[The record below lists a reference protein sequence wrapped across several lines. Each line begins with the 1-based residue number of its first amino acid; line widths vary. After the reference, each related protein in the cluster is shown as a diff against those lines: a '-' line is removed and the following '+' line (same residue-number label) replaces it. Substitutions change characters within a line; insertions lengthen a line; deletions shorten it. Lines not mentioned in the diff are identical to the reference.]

1 MAITINFEDFS
12 NGVVDHTNPALP
24 EWSGSG
30 VFDKLM
36 HAINGNILVQYES
49 GRIKGPEYAQV
60 YLGSMQTAIMEAMK
74 FLLTKEQIDKDLE
87 LKAAQ
92 IAAIATENSIKTAQS
107 AKDLLL
113 KDKEL
118 LVKQAQIDKLN
129 DDKLTAAKQRANIE
143 KQTELYQRQK
153 EGFDDNK
160 YQKLF
165 ESQLS
170 SWGLM
175 FSSGMLTEKPS
186 IITGDKVSQL
196 YTKLTS
202 GI

>member
-1 MAITINFEDFS
+1 MAITIDFEDFS
-12 NGVVDHTNPALP
+12 NGVVDYTNPALP

-36 HAINGNILVQYES
+36 HAINGNILVQHES

-60 YLGSMQTAIMEAMK
+60 YLGSMQTAVVEAMK
-74 FLLTKEQIDKDLE
+74 FMLTKEQI
-87 LKAAQ
+87 
-92 IAAIATENSIKTAQS
+92 
-107 AKDLLL
+107 AKDLDL
-113 KDKEL
+113 
-118 LVKQAQIDKLN
+118 KQAQIDKLN
-129 DDKLTAAKQRANIE
+129 DDKLTSAKQRD
-143 KQTELYQRQK
+143 LYQRQIV
-153 EGFDDNK
+153 GFDDNK

-196 YTKLTS
+196 YTKLTT

>member
-1 MAITINFEDFS
+1 MAITIDFEDFS
-12 NGVVDHTNPALP
+12 NGVVDYTNPALP
-24 EWSGSG
+24 EWRGSG

-36 HAINGNILVQYES
+36 HSINGNILVQYES

-60 YLGSMQTAIMEAMK
+60 YLGSMQTAVVEAMK
-74 FLLTKEQIDKDLE
+74 FMLTKEQI
-87 LKAAQ
+87 
-92 IAAIATENSIKTAQS
+92 
-107 AKDLLL
+107 AKDLDL
-113 KDKEL
+113 
-118 LVKQAQIDKLN
+118 KQAQIDKLN
-129 DDKLTAAKQRANIE
+129 DDKLTSAKQRD
-143 KQTELYQRQK
+143 LYQRQI

-196 YTKLTS
+196 YTKLTT

>member
-1 MAITINFEDFS
+1 MAITIDFEDFS

-60 YLGSMQTAIMEAMK
+60 YLGSMQTAVVEAMK
-74 FLLTKEQIDKDLE
+74 FMLTKDQI
-87 LKAAQ
+87 
-92 IAAIATENSIKTAQS
+92 
-107 AKDLLL
+107 AKDLDL
-113 KDKEL
+113 
-118 LVKQAQIDKLN
+118 KQAQIDKLN
-129 DDKLTAAKQRANIE
+129 DDKLTSAKQRD
-143 KQTELYQRQK
+143 LYQRQI

-186 IITGDKVSQL
+186 IITGDEVSKL
-196 YTKLTS
+196 YTKLTTD
-202 GI
+202 I

>member
-1 MAITINFEDFS
+1 MALNIDFEDFS
-12 NGVVDHTNPALP
+12 NGVIDYTNPASP
-24 EWSGSG
+24 SWDGTG

-36 HAINGNILVQYES
+36 HAINGNILVQYDS

-87 LKAAQ
+87 LKSAQ

-118 LVKQAQIDKLN
+118 SVKQAQIDKLT
-129 DDKLTAAKQRANIE
+129 DDKLTAAKQRD
-143 KQTELYQRQK
+143 LYQRQI

-196 YTKLTS
+196 YTKLTQS
-202 GI
+202 I

>member
-1 MAITINFEDFS
+1 MAITVDFKDFS
-12 NGVVDHTNPALP
+12 NGVVDYTNPALP

-60 YLGSMQTAIMEAMK
+60 YLGSMQTAVVEAMK
-74 FLLTKEQIDKDLE
+74 FMLTKEQI
-87 LKAAQ
+87 
-92 IAAIATENSIKTAQS
+92 
-107 AKDLLL
+107 AKDLDL
-113 KDKEL
+113 
-118 LVKQAQIDKLN
+118 KQAQIDKLN
-129 DDKLTAAKQRANIE
+129 DDKLTSAKQRD
-143 KQTELYQRQK
+143 LYQRQIQ
-153 EGFDDNK
+153 GFDDNK

-196 YTKLTS
+196 YTKLTT

>member
-1 MAITINFEDFS
+1 MAITIDFEDFS
-12 NGVVDHTNPALP
+12 NGVVDYTNPALP

-60 YLGSMQTAIMEAMK
+60 YLGSMQTAVVEAMK
-74 FLLTKEQIDKDLE
+74 FMLTKEQI
-87 LKAAQ
+87 
-92 IAAIATENSIKTAQS
+92 
-107 AKDLLL
+107 AKDLDL
-113 KDKEL
+113 
-118 LVKQAQIDKLN
+118 KQAQIDKLN
-129 DDKLTAAKQRANIE
+129 DDKLTSAKQRD
-143 KQTELYQRQK
+143 LYQRQI

-196 YTKLTS
+196 YTKLTTD
-202 GI
+202 I

>member
-1 MAITINFEDFS
+1 MAITVDFEDFS
-12 NGVVDHTNPALP
+12 NGVVDYTNPALP

-60 YLGSMQTAIMEAMK
+60 YLGSMQTAVVEAMK
-74 FLLTKEQIDKDLE
+74 FMLTKEQI
-87 LKAAQ
+87 
-92 IAAIATENSIKTAQS
+92 
-107 AKDLLL
+107 AKDLDL
-113 KDKEL
+113 
-118 LVKQAQIDKLN
+118 KQAQIDKLN
-129 DDKLTAAKQRANIE
+129 DDKLTSAKQRD
-143 KQTELYQRQK
+143 LYQRQI

-186 IITGDKVSQL
+186 IITGDEVSQL
-196 YTKLTS
+196 YTKLTQ
-202 GI
+202 GM

>member
-1 MAITINFEDFS
+1 MAITVDFEDFS
-12 NGVVDHTNPALP
+12 KGVVDYTNPALP

-60 YLGSMQTAIMEAMK
+60 YLGSMQTAVVEAMK
-74 FLLTKEQIDKDLE
+74 FMLTKEQI
-87 LKAAQ
+87 
-92 IAAIATENSIKTAQS
+92 
-107 AKDLLL
+107 AKDLDL
-113 KDKEL
+113 
-118 LVKQAQIDKLN
+118 KQAQIDKLN
-129 DDKLTAAKQRANIE
+129 DDKLTSAKQRD
-143 KQTELYQRQK
+143 LYQRQI

-196 YTKLTS
+196 YTKLTTD
-202 GI
+202 I

>member
-1 MAITINFEDFS
+1 MAITIDFEDFS

-60 YLGSMQTAIMEAMK
+60 YLGSMQTAVVEAMK
-74 FLLTKEQIDKDLE
+74 FMLTKEQI
-87 LKAAQ
+87 
-92 IAAIATENSIKTAQS
+92 
-107 AKDLLL
+107 AKDLDL
-113 KDKEL
+113 
-118 LVKQAQIDKLN
+118 KQAQIDKLN
-129 DDKLTAAKQRANIE
+129 DDKLTSAKQRD
-143 KQTELYQRQK
+143 LYQRQI

-186 IITGDKVSQL
+186 IITGDEVSKL
-196 YTKLTS
+196 YTKLTT

>member
-1 MAITINFEDFS
+1 MAITIDFEDFS

-60 YLGSMQTAIMEAMK
+60 YLGSMQTAVVEAMK
-74 FLLTKEQIDKDLE
+74 FMLTKEQI
-87 LKAAQ
+87 
-92 IAAIATENSIKTAQS
+92 
-107 AKDLLL
+107 AKDLDL
-113 KDKEL
+113 
-118 LVKQAQIDKLN
+118 KQAQIDKLN
-129 DDKLTAAKQRANIE
+129 DDKLTSAKQRD
-143 KQTELYQRQK
+143 LYQRQI

-186 IITGDKVSQL
+186 IITGDEVSKL
-196 YTKLTS
+196 YTKLTTD
-202 GI
+202 I

>member
-1 MAITINFEDFS
+1 MAITIDFEDFS

-60 YLGSMQTAIMEAMK
+60 YLGSMQTAVVEAMK
-74 FLLTKEQIDKDLE
+74 FMLTKEQI
-87 LKAAQ
+87 
-92 IAAIATENSIKTAQS
+92 
-107 AKDLLL
+107 AKDLDL
-113 KDKEL
+113 
-118 LVKQAQIDKLN
+118 KQAQIDKLN
-129 DDKLTAAKQRANIE
+129 DDKLTSAKQRD
-143 KQTELYQRQK
+143 LYQRQI

>member
-1 MAITINFEDFS
+1 MAITIDFEDFS
-12 NGVVDHTNPALP
+12 NGVVDHTNPASP

-36 HAINGNILVQYES
+36 HSINGNILVQYES

-60 YLGSMQTAIMEAMK
+60 YLGSMQTAVVEAMK
-74 FLLTKEQIDKDLE
+74 FMLTKEQIAKDLE
-87 LKAAQ
+87 VKTQQ
-92 IAAIATENSIKTAQS
+92 ILTMKNDDNIKSAQS
-107 AKDLLL
+107 AKDLEVKT
-113 KDKEL
+113 KDL
-118 LVKQAQIDKLN
+118 GVKQAQIDKLI
-129 DDKLTAAKQRANIE
+129 DDLLTAAKQRD
-143 KQTELYQRQK
+143 LYQRQI

-186 IITGDKVSQL
+186 IITGDEVSQL
-196 YTKLTS
+196 YTKLTQ

>member
-1 MAITINFEDFS
+1 MALNINFEDFS
-12 NGVVDHTNPALP
+12 NGTVNYTDPAAP
-24 EWSGSG
+24 SWNGTG

-36 HAINGNILVQYES
+36 HAINGNILVQYDS

-60 YLGSMQTAIMEAMK
+60 YLGSMQTAVVEAMK
-74 FLLTKEQIDKDLE
+74 FMLTKEQIAKDLE
-87 LKAAQ
+87 LKSAQ

-118 LVKQAQIDKLN
+118 LVKQAQIDKLA
-129 DDKLTAAKQRANIE
+129 DDQLTAAKQRN
-143 KQTELYQRQK
+143 LYQRQI

-196 YTKLTS
+196 YTKLTQ
-202 GI
+202 GL

>member
-1 MAITINFEDFS
+1 MALNINFEDFS
-12 NGVVDHTNPALP
+12 NGAINYTDPAAP
-24 EWSGSG
+24 SWDGTG

-36 HAINGNILVQYES
+36 HAINGNILVQYDS
-49 GRIKGPEYAQV
+49 GRIKGPEYANV

-87 LKAAQ
+87 LKSAQ

-118 LVKQAQIDKLN
+118 SVKQAQIDKLT
-129 DDKLTAAKQRANIE
+129 DDKLTAAKQRD
-143 KQTELYQRQK
+143 LYQRQI

-196 YTKLTS
+196 YTQLTQ
-202 GI
+202 GM

>member
-1 MAITINFEDFS
+1 MALNINFENFS
-12 NGVVDHTNPALP
+12 NGVINYTDPASP
-24 EWSGSG
+24 SWDGTG

-36 HAINGNILVQYES
+36 HAINGNILVQYDS
-49 GRIKGPEYAQV
+49 GRIKGPEYANV

-118 LVKQAQIDKLN
+118 LVKQAQIDKLA
-129 DDKLTAAKQRANIE
+129 DDQLTAAKQRN
-143 KQTELYQRQK
+143 LYQRQI

-186 IITGDKVSQL
+186 IITGDEVSKL
-196 YTKLTS
+196 YTKLTT

>member
-1 MAITINFEDFS
+1 MAITIDFEDFS

-60 YLGSMQTAIMEAMK
+60 YLGSMQTAVVEAMK
-74 FLLTKEQIDKDLE
+74 FMLTKEQI
-87 LKAAQ
+87 
-92 IAAIATENSIKTAQS
+92 
-107 AKDLLL
+107 AKDLDL
-113 KDKEL
+113 
-118 LVKQAQIDKLN
+118 KQAQIDKLN
-129 DDKLTAAKQRANIE
+129 DDKLTSAKQRD
-143 KQTELYQRQK
+143 LYQRQI

-196 YTKLTS
+196 YTKLTTD
-202 GI
+202 I

>member
-1 MAITINFEDFS
+1 MALNIDFENFS
-12 NGVVDHTNPALP
+12 NGEINYTDPAAP
-24 EWSGSG
+24 TWEGTG

-36 HAINGNILVQYES
+36 HAINGNILVQYDS
-49 GRIKGPEYAQV
+49 GRIKGPEYASV
-60 YLGSMQTAIMEAMK
+60 YLGSMQTAVVEAMK
-74 FLLTKEQIDKDLE
+74 FMLTKEQIDKDLE

-118 LVKQAQIDKLN
+118 LVKQAQINKLA
-129 DDKLTAAKQRANIE
+129 DDQLTAAKQR
-143 KQTELYQRQK
+143 ELYQRQIV
-153 EGFDDNK
+153 GFDDNK

-196 YTKLTS
+196 YTKLTQD
-202 GI
+202 I

>member
-1 MAITINFEDFS
+1 MAITVDFEDFS
-12 NGVVDHTNPALP
+12 NGVVDYTNPALP

-60 YLGSMQTAIMEAMK
+60 YLGSMQTAVVEAMK
-74 FLLTKEQIDKDLE
+74 FMLTKEQI
-87 LKAAQ
+87 
-92 IAAIATENSIKTAQS
+92 
-107 AKDLLL
+107 AKDLDL
-113 KDKEL
+113 
-118 LVKQAQIDKLN
+118 KQAQIDKLN
-129 DDKLTAAKQRANIE
+129 DDKLTSAKQRD
-143 KQTELYQRQK
+143 LYQRQIQ
-153 EGFDDNK
+153 GFDDNK

-175 FSSGMLTEKPS
+175 FSSGMLSEKPS

-196 YTKLTS
+196 YTKLTQ

>member
-12 NGVVDHTNPALP
+12 NGVVDYTNPALP

-60 YLGSMQTAIMEAMK
+60 YLGSMQTAVVEAMK
-74 FLLTKEQIDKDLE
+74 FMLTKEQI
-87 LKAAQ
+87 
-92 IAAIATENSIKTAQS
+92 
-107 AKDLLL
+107 AKDLDL
-113 KDKEL
+113 
-118 LVKQAQIDKLN
+118 KQAQIDKLN
-129 DDKLTAAKQRANIE
+129 DDKLTSAKQRD
-143 KQTELYQRQK
+143 LYQRQI

-196 YTKLTS
+196 YTKLTT

>member
-1 MAITINFEDFS
+1 MAITVDFEDFS

-60 YLGSMQTAIMEAMK
+60 YLGSMQTAVVEAMK
-74 FLLTKEQIDKDLE
+74 FMLTKEQI
-87 LKAAQ
+87 
-92 IAAIATENSIKTAQS
+92 
-107 AKDLLL
+107 AKDLDL
-113 KDKEL
+113 
-118 LVKQAQIDKLN
+118 KQAQIDKLN
-129 DDKLTAAKQRANIE
+129 DDKLTSAKQRD
-143 KQTELYQRQK
+143 LYQRQI

-196 YTKLTS
+196 YTKLTQ

>member
-1 MAITINFEDFS
+1 MTRD
-12 NGVVDHTNPALP
+12 
-24 EWSGSG
+24 
-30 VFDKLM
+30 
-36 HAINGNILVQYES
+36 
-49 GRIKGPEYAQV
+49 
-60 YLGSMQTAIMEAMK
+60 
-74 FLLTKEQIDKDLE
+74 
-87 LKAAQ
+87 
-92 IAAIATENSIKTAQS
+92 
-107 AKDLLL
+107 
-113 KDKEL
+113 
-118 LVKQAQIDKLN
+118 
-129 DDKLTAAKQRANIE
+129 
-143 KQTELYQRQK
+143 LYQRQI

-196 YTKLTS
+196 YTKLTQ

>member
-1 MAITINFEDFS
+1 MAITVDFEDFS
-12 NGVVDHTNPALP
+12 NGVVDYTNPALP

-60 YLGSMQTAIMEAMK
+60 YLGSMQTAVVEAMK
-74 FLLTKEQIDKDLE
+74 FMLTKEQI
-87 LKAAQ
+87 
-92 IAAIATENSIKTAQS
+92 
-107 AKDLLL
+107 AKDLDL
-113 KDKEL
+113 
-118 LVKQAQIDKLN
+118 KQAQIDKLN
-129 DDKLTAAKQRANIE
+129 DDKLTSAKQRD
-143 KQTELYQRQK
+143 LYKRQI

-196 YTKLTS
+196 YTKLTQ

>member
-1 MAITINFEDFS
+1 MAITVDFKDFS
-12 NGVVDHTNPALP
+12 NGVVNYTNPALP

-36 HAINGNILVQYES
+36 HAINGNILVQHES
-49 GRIKGPEYAQV
+49 GRIKGTEYAQV
-60 YLGSMQTAIMEAMK
+60 YLGSMQTAVVEAMK
-74 FLLTKEQIDKDLE
+74 FMLTKEQI
-87 LKAAQ
+87 
-92 IAAIATENSIKTAQS
+92 
-107 AKDLLL
+107 AKDLDL
-113 KDKEL
+113 
-118 LVKQAQIDKLN
+118 KQAQIDKLN
-129 DDKLTAAKQRANIE
+129 DDKLTSAKQRD
-143 KQTELYQRQK
+143 LYQRQI

-196 YTKLTS
+196 YTKLTT

>member
-1 MAITINFEDFS
+1 MAITIDFEDFS
-12 NGVVDHTNPALP
+12 NGVVDYTNPALP

-60 YLGSMQTAIMEAMK
+60 YLGSMQTAVVEAMK
-74 FLLTKEQIDKDLE
+74 FMLTKEQI
-87 LKAAQ
+87 
-92 IAAIATENSIKTAQS
+92 
-107 AKDLLL
+107 AKDLDL
-113 KDKEL
+113 
-118 LVKQAQIDKLN
+118 KQAQIDKLN
-129 DDKLTAAKQRANIE
+129 DDKLTSAKQRDLYQ
-143 KQTELYQRQK
+143 KQIDKLNDDMSTSAKQRDLYQRQI

-196 YTKLTS
+196 YTKLTTD
-202 GI
+202 I

>member
-1 MAITINFEDFS
+1 MAITVDFEDFS
-12 NGVVDHTNPALP
+12 NGVVDYTNPALP

-60 YLGSMQTAIMEAMK
+60 YLGSMQTAVVEAMK
-74 FLLTKEQIDKDLE
+74 FMLTKEQI
-87 LKAAQ
+87 
-92 IAAIATENSIKTAQS
+92 
-107 AKDLLL
+107 AKDLDL
-113 KDKEL
+113 
-118 LVKQAQIDKLN
+118 KQAQIDKLN
-129 DDKLTAAKQRANIE
+129 DDKLTSAKQRD
-143 KQTELYQRQK
+143 LYQRQI

-196 YTKLTS
+196 YTKLTQ
-202 GI
+202 GV

>member
-1 MAITINFEDFS
+1 MAITIDFEDFS
-12 NGVVDHTNPALP
+12 NGVVDYTNPALP

-60 YLGSMQTAIMEAMK
+60 YLGSMQTAVVEAMK
-74 FLLTKEQIDKDLE
+74 FMLTKDQI
-87 LKAAQ
+87 
-92 IAAIATENSIKTAQS
+92 
-107 AKDLLL
+107 AKDLDL
-113 KDKEL
+113 
-118 LVKQAQIDKLN
+118 KQAQIDKLN
-129 DDKLTAAKQRANIE
+129 DDKLTSAKQRD
-143 KQTELYQRQK
+143 LYQRQI

-196 YTKLTS
+196 YTKLTT

>member
-1 MAITINFEDFS
+1 MAITIDFEDFS
-12 NGVVDHTNPALP
+12 NGVVDYTNPALP

-60 YLGSMQTAIMEAMK
+60 YLGSMQTAVVEAMK
-74 FLLTKEQIDKDLE
+74 FMLTKEQL
-87 LKAAQ
+87 
-92 IAAIATENSIKTAQS
+92 
-107 AKDLLL
+107 AKDLDL
-113 KDKEL
+113 
-118 LVKQAQIDKLN
+118 KQAQIDKLN
-129 DDKLTAAKQRANIE
+129 DDKLTSAKQRD
-143 KQTELYQRQK
+143 LYQRQI

-196 YTKLTS
+196 YTKLTQ

>member
-1 MAITINFEDFS
+1 MAITIDFEDFS
-12 NGVVDHTNPALP
+12 NGVVDYTNPALP

-60 YLGSMQTAIMEAMK
+60 YLGSMQTAVVEAMK
-74 FLLTKEQIDKDLE
+74 FMLTKEQI
-87 LKAAQ
+87 
-92 IAAIATENSIKTAQS
+92 
-107 AKDLLL
+107 AKDLDL
-113 KDKEL
+113 
-118 LVKQAQIDKLN
+118 KQAQIDKLN
-129 DDKLTAAKQRANIE
+129 DDKLTSAKQRD
-143 KQTELYQRQK
+143 LYQRQI

-196 YTKLTS
+196 YTKLTV

>member
-1 MAITINFEDFS
+1 MAITIDFEDFS
-12 NGVVDHTNPALP
+12 NGVVDYTNPALP

-60 YLGSMQTAIMEAMK
+60 YLGSMQTAVVEAMK
-74 FLLTKEQIDKDLE
+74 FMLTKEQI
-87 LKAAQ
+87 
-92 IAAIATENSIKTAQS
+92 
-107 AKDLLL
+107 AKDLDL
-113 KDKEL
+113 
-118 LVKQAQIDKLN
+118 KQAQIDKLN
-129 DDKLTAAKQRANIE
+129 DDKLTSAKQRD
-143 KQTELYQRQK
+143 LYQRQI

-186 IITGDKVSQL
+186 IITGDEVSKL
-196 YTKLTS
+196 YTKLTV

>member
-1 MAITINFEDFS
+1 MAITVDFEDFS
-12 NGVVDHTNPALP
+12 NGVVDYTNPALP

-60 YLGSMQTAIMEAMK
+60 YLGSMQTAVVEAMK
-74 FLLTKEQIDKDLE
+74 FMLTKEQI
-87 LKAAQ
+87 
-92 IAAIATENSIKTAQS
+92 
-107 AKDLLL
+107 AKDLDL
-113 KDKEL
+113 
-118 LVKQAQIDKLN
+118 KQAQIDKLN
-129 DDKLTAAKQRANIE
+129 DDKLTSAKQRN
-143 KQTELYQRQK
+143 LYQRQI

-196 YTKLTS
+196 YTKLTT

>member
-1 MAITINFEDFS
+1 MAITVDFEDFS
-12 NGVVDHTNPALP
+12 NGVVDYTNPALP

-60 YLGSMQTAIMEAMK
+60 YLGSMQTAVVEAMK
-74 FLLTKEQIDKDLE
+74 FMLTKEQI
-87 LKAAQ
+87 
-92 IAAIATENSIKTAQS
+92 
-107 AKDLLL
+107 AKDLDL
-113 KDKEL
+113 
-118 LVKQAQIDKLN
+118 KQAQIDKLN
-129 DDKLTAAKQRANIE
+129 DDKLTSSKQRD
-143 KQTELYQRQK
+143 LYQRQI

-175 FSSGMLTEKPS
+175 FSSGMLSEKPS

-196 YTKLTS
+196 YTKLTQ

>member
-1 MAITINFEDFS
+1 MAITIDFEDFS

-60 YLGSMQTAIMEAMK
+60 YLGSMQTAVVEAMK
-74 FLLTKEQIDKDLE
+74 FMLTKEQI
-87 LKAAQ
+87 
-92 IAAIATENSIKTAQS
+92 
-107 AKDLLL
+107 AKDLDL
-113 KDKEL
+113 
-118 LVKQAQIDKLN
+118 KQAQIDKLN
-129 DDKLTAAKQRANIE
+129 DDKLTSAKQRANIE

-160 YQKLF
+160 LQKLF
-165 ESQLS
+165 ESQVS
-170 SWGLM
+170 AWGLM
-175 FSSGMLTEKPS
+175 FSSGMLTEKPAF
-186 IITGDKVSQL
+186 ITGTQVTDL
-196 YTKLTS
+196 YNKLITGS
-202 GI
+202 

>member
-1 MAITINFEDFS
+1 MAITIDFEDFS
-12 NGVVDHTNPALP
+12 NGVVDRTNPASP

-60 YLGSMQTAIMEAMK
+60 YLGSMQTAVVEAMK
-74 FLLTKEQIDKDLE
+74 FMLTKEQI
-87 LKAAQ
+87 
-92 IAAIATENSIKTAQS
+92 
-107 AKDLLL
+107 AKDLDL
-113 KDKEL
+113 
-118 LVKQAQIDKLN
+118 KQAQIDKLN
-129 DDKLTAAKQRANIE
+129 DDKLTSAKQRD
-143 KQTELYQRQK
+143 LYQRQI

-186 IITGDKVSQL
+186 IITGDEVSKL
-196 YTKLTS
+196 YTKLTQ

>member
-1 MAITINFEDFS
+1 MAITVDFEDFS
-12 NGVVDHTNPALP
+12 NGVVDYTNPALP

-60 YLGSMQTAIMEAMK
+60 YLGSMQTAVVEAMK
-74 FLLTKEQIDKDLE
+74 FMLTKEQI
-87 LKAAQ
+87 
-92 IAAIATENSIKTAQS
+92 
-107 AKDLLL
+107 AKDLDL
-113 KDKEL
+113 
-118 LVKQAQIDKLN
+118 KQAQIDKLN
-129 DDKLTAAKQRANIE
+129 DDKLTSAKQRD
-143 KQTELYQRQK
+143 LYQRQI

-186 IITGDKVSQL
+186 IITGDEVSKL
-196 YTKLTS
+196 YTKLTQ

>member
-1 MAITINFEDFS
+1 MAITVDFEDFS
-12 NGVVDHTNPALP
+12 NGVVDYTNPALP

-60 YLGSMQTAIMEAMK
+60 YLGSMQTAVVEAMK
-74 FLLTKEQIDKDLE
+74 FMLTKEQI
-87 LKAAQ
+87 
-92 IAAIATENSIKTAQS
+92 
-107 AKDLLL
+107 AKDLDL
-113 KDKEL
+113 
-118 LVKQAQIDKLN
+118 KQAQIDKLN
-129 DDKLTAAKQRANIE
+129 DDKLTSAKQRD
-143 KQTELYQRQK
+143 LYQRQI

-196 YTKLTS
+196 YTKLTQ

>member
-1 MAITINFEDFS
+1 MAITVDFEDFS
-12 NGVVDHTNPALP
+12 NGVVDYTNPALP

-60 YLGSMQTAIMEAMK
+60 YLGSMQTAVVEAMK
-74 FLLTKEQIDKDLE
+74 FMLTKEQI
-87 LKAAQ
+87 
-92 IAAIATENSIKTAQS
+92 
-107 AKDLLL
+107 AKDLDL
-113 KDKEL
+113 
-118 LVKQAQIDKLN
+118 KQAQIDKLN
-129 DDKLTAAKQRANIE
+129 DDKLTSAKQRD
-143 KQTELYQRQK
+143 LYQRQI

-186 IITGDKVSQL
+186 IITGDRVSQL
-196 YTKLTS
+196 YTKLTQ

>member
-1 MAITINFEDFS
+1 MAITIDFEDFS
-12 NGVVDHTNPALP
+12 NGVVDYTNPALP

-36 HAINGNILVQYES
+36 HAINGNILVQHES

-60 YLGSMQTAIMEAMK
+60 YLGSMQTAVVEAMK
-74 FLLTKEQIDKDLE
+74 FMLTKEQIAKDLE
-87 LKAAQ
+87 VKTQQ
-92 IAAIATENSIKTAQS
+92 ILSMRNDDSIKSVQS
-107 AKDLLL
+107 AKDLEV
-113 KDKEL
+113 KTAQKNK
-118 LVKQAQIDKLN
+118 LV
-129 DDKLTAAKQRANIE
+129 DDILTASKQR
-143 KQTELYQRQK
+143 ELYTRQIT
-153 EGFDDNK
+153 GFDDNK

-196 YTKLTS
+196 YTKLTT